1 MGENNM
7 RQGTIF
13 DIKEFAVFDGP
24 GMRQTVFF
32 KGCPLRCSWC
42 HNPEGLSGLPQLMV
56 STASCLH
63 CGKCAE
69 ACPQKAEGAGHNAG
83 TASCIAC
90 GKCIPVCPLNLRKIA
105 GERMNSE
112 ALVQKI
118 RKDSD
123 FYARYGGGVTFSGGE
138 PLMQADF
145 LMEVL
150 EQLPDIHRA
159 IETSGYCDPEK
170 FRQVLANLDY
180 VMMDIK
186 LFDRDR
192 HRHYTGVDNT
202 NILKNA
208 RTLCEGDTPFVIRIP
223 VIPGVN
229 DTDENYQATAEF
241 LTGAKALQKVE
252 FLPYHKTAGAKYTM
266 VGKDYRPDFDP
277 EQGVHINRKIFED
290 LGIAT
295 EVL

>member
-1 MGENNM
+1 M

-63 CGKCAE
+63 CGKCME
-69 ACPQKAEGAGHNAG
+69 ACPQAVDAADRNGEPASVASKA
-83 TASCIAC
+83 CIAC

-105 GERMNSE
+105 GERMTSE
-112 ALVQKI
+112 ELVKKI

-145 LMEVL
+145 LIEVL
-150 EQLPDIHRA
+150 EQLPDVHCA

-170 FRQVLANLDY
+170 FKQVIANLDY

-186 LFDRDR
+186 LFDKEQ

-202 NILKNA
+202 SILKNA
-208 RTLCEGDTPFVIRIP
+208 RTLCEGEIPFVIRIP

-229 DTDENYQATAEF
+229 DNDENYQATADF
-241 LTGAKALQKVE
+241 LAGAKALQKVE
-252 FLPYHKTAGAKYTM
+252 FLPYHKTAGAKYGM
-266 VGKDYRPDFDP
+266 VGKEYQPDFDP
-277 EQGVHINRKIFED
+277 EQGVHINRKIFEE

>member
-1 MGENNM
+1 MPDVRQNGENDM
-7 RQGTIF
+7 REGTIF

-56 STASCLH
+56 SGASCLH
-63 CGKCAE
+63 CGKCRE
-69 ACPQKAEGAGHNAG
+69 VCENEN
-83 TASCIAC
+83 CNAC

-105 GERMNSE
+105 GERMTSE
-112 ALVQKI
+112 ELVKRI

-123 FYARYGGGVTFSGGE
+123 YYARYGGGVTFSGGE

-145 LMEVL
+145 LIEVL
-150 EQLPDIHRA
+150 EQLPDVHRA
-159 IETSGYCDPEK
+159 IETSGYCDPGK
-170 FRQVLANLDY
+170 FQQVLENLDY

-186 LFDRDR
+186 LFDREQ
-192 HRHYTGVDNT
+192 HIYYTKADNT

-208 RTLCEGDTPFVIRIP
+208 RTLCQGDKPFVIRIP

-229 DTDENYQATAEF
+229 DNDVNYQATADF
-241 LTGAKALQKVE
+241 LAGAKALQKVE
-252 FLPYHKTAGAKYTM
+252 FLPYHKTAGAKYEM
-266 VGKDYRPDFDP
+266 VGKEYRPDFDP
-277 EQGVHINRKIFED
+277 EQSVHINRRIFED
-290 LGIAT
+290 LGIHT